1 MQVALLQE
9 VIRKNCH
16 DVEFAYTLATKRRI
30 EVKNNGGGGGEGILF
45 PHNTKPY
52 VSFT

>member
-30 EVKNNGGGGGEGILF
+30 EVKNNGRGEKRNI
-45 PHNTKPY
+45 
-52 VSFT
+52 VSSQY